1 MSNAI
6 RLQLSE
12 APGTLNQ
19 YGRALF
25 AKGSKT
31 KNPQLPDAEILLSN
45 VKADPAKV
53 AKYIDVCGFQD
64 NSDKLPM
71 SFPHIMAFPLHIELM
86 LQKSFPFALMGLV
99 HVRNTI
105 TQHRAIGKNEIMD
118 VRCFFSDG
126 RKTDKGFEVDIK
138 SDVYAGGSLVWE
150 GVSTNLVRMKT
161 DIPSPEKS
169 KEPAGLPEM
178 PSKESWNLSS
188 DLGRRY
194 ASVSGDS
201 NPIHLFAL
209 TAKLFGFKGHI
220 AHGMWTKAR
229 TIAALYSKLDTEAC
243 TITVDFKLPVF
254 LPTSIQLNYDAQVN
268 SAGTEIEFDVRDAA
282 GIKPHMKGSIKAL

>member
-6 RLQLSE
+6 RLQISE

-25 AKGSKT
+25 AKGTKT
-31 KNPQLPDAEILLSN
+31 KNPKLPDAEILLSN

-53 AKYIDVCGFQD
+53 AKYAEVCGFKS
-64 NSDKLPM
+64 SDKLPV

-105 TQHRAIGKNEIMD
+105 TQHRAIGVNESMD
-118 VRCFFSDG
+118 IRCYFSDG

-138 SDVYAGGSLVWE
+138 ADVYAAGTLVWE

-161 DIPSPEKS
+161 DIPSPEKP

-178 PSKESWNLSS
+178 PYKESWTLSS

-229 TIAALYSKLDTEAC
+229 TIAALYEKLNSEAC
-243 TITVDFKLPVF
+243 SISVEFKLPVF
-254 LPTSIQLNYDAQVN
+254 LPASIQLNYEPKD
-268 SAGTEIEFDVRDAA
+268 GEIEFDVRDAA
-282 GIKPHMKGSIKAL
+282 GIKPHVKGSIKAL